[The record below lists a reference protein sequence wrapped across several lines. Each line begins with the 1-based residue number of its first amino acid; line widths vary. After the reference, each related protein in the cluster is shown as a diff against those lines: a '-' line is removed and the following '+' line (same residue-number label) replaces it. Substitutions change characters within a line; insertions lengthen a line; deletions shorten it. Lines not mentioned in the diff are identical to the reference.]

1 LDVDYKNKNIE
12 WGTIVL
18 TLTNVIIMTI
28 RRWKCINQ
36 INITKWRNM
45 LKIMIILKRV
55 GKEWRMR
62 E

>member
-1 LDVDYKNKNIE
+1 MDVDYKNKNIE